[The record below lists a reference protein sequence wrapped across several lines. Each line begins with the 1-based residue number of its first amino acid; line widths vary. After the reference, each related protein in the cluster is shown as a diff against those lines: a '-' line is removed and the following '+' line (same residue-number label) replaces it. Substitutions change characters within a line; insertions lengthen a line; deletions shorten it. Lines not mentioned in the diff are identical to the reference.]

1 MLTRT
6 LHSCALLL
14 LMAGCD
20 VSRPVEV
27 TASLTRP
34 PPVFR
39 ASCITTS
46 LGVCTEYTDEAF
58 GLGESSLKAG
68 CVEGR
73 GAWSPARCPP
83 ERRLGH
89 CQLSGVRR
97 VYYSGGELDF
107 TSATAEKDCV
117 ELHQGAFSLR

>member
-1 MLTRT
+1 MI
-6 LHSCALLL
+6 A
-14 LMAGCD
+14 CD

-27 TASLTRP
+27 TAALTRP

-39 ASCITTS
+39 ASCVTTS

-68 CVEGR
+68 CLDSH
-73 GAWSPARCPP
+73 GAWSPARCPA

-89 CQLSGVRR
+89 CQLSGTRR
-97 VYYSGGELDF
+97 VYYPGGELDF
-107 TSATAEKDCV
+107 TSTTAARDCV
-117 ELHQGAFSLR
+117 ELYQGAFSPH